1 MVHSIVIG
9 FALSAVGSLEVG
21 SGLGG
26 RVSVMGEEAIARSA
40 ASGDS
45 KIATMGLFGFGLSFV
60 TSYFVRLLALRSF
73 FVVARRACCEVLGGL
88 TLRLRKV
95 STSPNFC
102 SAARTCL
109 LWWRP

>member
-1 MVHSIVIG
+1 MVHSIVVG

-26 RVSVMGEEAIARSA
+26 RVRVMGEEAIARSA

-60 TSYFVRLLALRSF
+60 TSYFVTAVSPALLLWWLRALRSVGRAHF
-73 FVVARRACCEVLGGL
+73 EVAEGQHLAEFL
-88 TLRLRKV
+88 
-95 STSPNFC
+95 
-102 SAARTCL
+102 
-109 LWWRP
+109 